1 MQTIKRDIYVTK
13 NVLQA
18 PIEVTEGTNSIAIE
32 FDVRDYDIPASAA
45 AVVYSMCTSTMAEPN
60 KALAEVDGNKITII
74 PSESFFHAGQN
85 VMQIR
90 VIDGDSKLISFN
102 IIAKCIGK
110 MRFGDEEEEKQTTLV
125 EQILA
130 RLGVYEKNGGAVN
143 LIPYPYPFK
152 KRVMNGVTCT
162 VEDDGTVIANGI
174 STSSGTVFTPIHISN
189 SPIFKAGTYT
199 ISGLPEG
206 ASVNTYNMWLGIYNK
221 SGTQKATYQVYANLT
236 FSTDY
241 DFKITLNLLAC
252 AASVK
257 MENVKYKPQLE
268 RGNIAHD
275 YIPYNETHTG
285 IEKLR
290 NVIAVFL
297 GDSTTWGESGD
308 TDGVQVDKP
317 YPTVFGEITGAT
329 VINCAVRGACG
340 SSAKTNNFAEQI
352 TANATS
358 IKSAN
363 KIFINFGINDF
374 SQGINVGNA
383 SMTDSYYYGIYN
395 GIAIIQKSNPKADII
410 IILPTVGKGY
420 LTNSAWRNSNGIS
433 FDDYLNALIDIGTKL
448 HLKIVDFR
456 NIGITKNNAAT
467 YYPTGYNHLTQ
478 DGYTLLGEHLA
489 RCYESNIYYDDVEE
503 KSVAMN
509 VLPHLLFNS
518 PIEAS
523 SLNSFYNGIYWS
535 LSGSDNKGLTSY
547 KQFDIQTGRN
557 YHFEFMAYHRNI
569 ENARKIDY
577 TIIFKNVSTSQTYTF
592 KRSVTG
598 AYNKVAIDFY
608 SNITGGNYTLQLI
621 ASGDSAYVSAF
632 ILSFNGAAP
641 APRKMRIGAIKITST
656 NTLSVLK
663 NKFINGF
670 LIFNVVITANESVVN
685 LARINLNSADDNYHA
700 YLPTGSLYFWGIDW
714 TTKEPALMQLI
725 YDSENAGTYLLKLA
739 TGNAVSG
746 HKYVAKDILYMGRN
760 DAPMEIIAQEW

>member
-60 KALAEVDGNKITII
+60 KALAEVDGNTITII

-102 IIAKCIGK
+102 IIVKCTGK
-110 MRFGDEEEEKQTTLV
+110 MRFGDEEEEKQTTLI
-125 EQILA
+125 EQILVK
-130 RLGVYEKNGGAVN
+130 LGGY
-143 LIPYPYPFK
+143 
-152 KRVMNGVTCT
+152 
-162 VEDDGTVIANGI
+162 
-174 STSSGTVFTPIHISN
+174 
-189 SPIFKAGTYT
+189 
-199 ISGLPEG
+199 
-206 ASVNTYNMWLGIYNK
+206 
-221 SGTQKATYQVYANLT
+221 
-236 FSTDY
+236 
-241 DFKITLNLLAC
+241 
-252 AASVK
+252 
-257 MENVKYKPQLE
+257 
-268 RGNIAHD
+268 
-275 YIPYNETHTG
+275 

-290 NVIAVFL
+290 NVRAVFL
-297 GDSTTWGESGD
+297 GDSTTWGESGN

-352 TANATS
+352 TANAAS

-395 GIAIIQKSNPKADII
+395 GIATIQKSNPKADII

-420 LTNSAWRNSNGIS
+420 LTNVAWRNSNGIS

-509 VLPHLLFNS
+509 VLPHLLFAS

-523 SLNSFYNGIYWS
+523 SLNSFYNGIYWN

-569 ENARKIDY
+569 ANKRKIDY
-577 TIIFKNVSTSQTYTF
+577 TIIFKNESTSKTYTF
-592 KRSVTG
+592 KRAVTG
-598 AYNKVAIDFY
+598 QYNKVAIDFY
-608 SNITGGNYTLQLI
+608 SNLTGGNYTLQLI
-621 ASGDSAYVSAF
+621 ASGDDAYVSAF
-632 ILSFNGAAP
+632 ILSFNGVAP
-641 APRKMRIGAIKITST
+641 APRKMRTGIVEITST
-656 NTLSVLK
+656 NTLSILR

-670 LIFNVVITANESVVN
+670 LILNLVITANESVVN
-685 LARINLNSADDNYHA
+685 LARINLNPANDNYHA
-700 YLPTGSLYFWGIDW
+700 YIPTGSFYFWGIDW

-725 YDSENAGTYLLKLA
+725 NDSEKPGTYLLKLA

-760 DAPMEIIAQEW
+760 DAPMEIITQEW

>member
-60 KALAEVDGNKITII
+60 KALAEVDGNTITII

-102 IIAKCIGK
+102 IIVKCTGK
-110 MRFGDEEEEKQTTLV
+110 MRFGDEEEEKQTTLI
-125 EQILA
+125 EQILVK
-130 RLGVYEKNGGAVN
+130 LGGY
-143 LIPYPYPFK
+143 
-152 KRVMNGVTCT
+152 
-162 VEDDGTVIANGI
+162 
-174 STSSGTVFTPIHISN
+174 
-189 SPIFKAGTYT
+189 
-199 ISGLPEG
+199 
-206 ASVNTYNMWLGIYNK
+206 
-221 SGTQKATYQVYANLT
+221 
-236 FSTDY
+236 
-241 DFKITLNLLAC
+241 
-252 AASVK
+252 
-257 MENVKYKPQLE
+257 
-268 RGNIAHD
+268 
-275 YIPYNETHTG
+275 

-290 NVIAVFL
+290 NVRAVFL
-297 GDSTTWGESGD
+297 GDSTTWGESGN

-352 TANATS
+352 TANAAS

-395 GIAIIQKSNPKADII
+395 GIATIQKSNPKADII

-420 LTNSAWRNSNGIS
+420 LTNDAWRNSNGIS

-509 VLPHLLFNS
+509 VLPHLLFAS

-523 SLNSFYNGIYWS
+523 SLNSFYNGIYWN

-557 YHFEFMAYHRNI
+557 YHFEFMAYHRNVA
-569 ENARKIDY
+569 NARKIDY
-577 TIIFKNVSTSQTYTF
+577 TIIFKNESTSKTYTF

-598 AYNKVAIDFY
+598 TYNKVAIDFY
-608 SNITGGNYTLQLI
+608 SNLTGGNYTLQLI
-621 ASGDSAYVSAF
+621 ASGDDAYVSAF
-632 ILSFNGAAP
+632 ILSFNGVAP
-641 APRKMRIGAIKITST
+641 APRKMRTGIVEITST

-670 LIFNVVITANESVVN
+670 LIFNLVITANESVVN
-685 LARINLNSADDNYHA
+685 LARINLNPADDNYHA
-700 YLPTGSLYFWGIDW
+700 YIPTGSLYFWGIDW
-714 TTKEPALMQLI
+714 TTKKPALMQLI
-725 YDSENAGTYLLKLA
+725 YDSEKPGTYLLNLA

-746 HKYVAKDILYMGRN
+746 HKYVAKDIIYMGRN
-760 DAPMEIIAQEW
+760 DAPMEIITQEW

>member
-18 PIEVTEGTNSIAIE
+18 PIEVTEGTNSIALE
-32 FDVRDYDIPASAA
+32 FDIKDYTIPGTAA

-102 IIAKCIGK
+102 IIVKCTGK
-110 MRFGDEEEEKQTTLV
+110 MRFGDEEEEKQTTLI
-125 EQILA
+125 EQILVK
-130 RLGVYEKNGGAVN
+130 LGGY
-143 LIPYPYPFK
+143 
-152 KRVMNGVTCT
+152 
-162 VEDDGTVIANGI
+162 
-174 STSSGTVFTPIHISN
+174 
-189 SPIFKAGTYT
+189 
-199 ISGLPEG
+199 
-206 ASVNTYNMWLGIYNK
+206 
-221 SGTQKATYQVYANLT
+221 
-236 FSTDY
+236 
-241 DFKITLNLLAC
+241 
-252 AASVK
+252 
-257 MENVKYKPQLE
+257 
-268 RGNIAHD
+268 
-275 YIPYNETHTG
+275 

-290 NVIAVFL
+290 NVRAVFF
-297 GDSTTWGESGD
+297 GDSTTWGESGN

-352 TANATS
+352 TANAAS

-395 GIAIIQKSNPKADII
+395 GIATIQKSNPKADII

-420 LTNSAWRNSNGIS
+420 LTNAAWRNSNGIG
-433 FDDYLNALIDIGTKL
+433 FDDYINALIDIGTKL

-489 RCYESNIYYDDVEE
+489 RCYESNIYYGDVEE

-509 VLPHLLFNS
+509 VLPHLLFTS

-523 SLNSFYNGIYWS
+523 SLNSFYNGIYWK
-535 LSGSDNKGLTSY
+535 LSGTDDKGLTSY
-547 KQFDIQTGRN
+547 KQFDIQTGQN
-557 YHFEFMAYHRNI
+557 YHFEFMAYHRNVA
-569 ENARKIDY
+569 NARKIDY
-577 TIIFKNVSTSQTYTF
+577 TIIFKNTSTSKTYTF

-598 AYNKVAIDFY
+598 SYNKVAIDFY
-608 SNITGGNYTLQLI
+608 SNLTGGNYTLQLI
-621 ASGDSAYVSAF
+621 ASGDDAYVSAF
-632 ILSFNGAAP
+632 ILSFNGVAP
-641 APRKMRIGAIKITST
+641 APRKMRTGIVEITST
-656 NTLSVLK
+656 NTLSILR

-670 LIFNVVITANESVVN
+670 LILNLVITANESVVN
-685 LARINLNSADDNYHA
+685 LARINLNPANDNYHA
-700 YLPTGSLYFWGIDW
+700 YIPTGSLYFWGIDW

-725 YDSENAGTYLLKLA
+725 YDSEKPETYLLKLV

-760 DAPMEIIAQEW
+760 DAPMEIITQEW

>member
-60 KALAEVDGNKITII
+60 KALAEVDGNTITII

-102 IIAKCIGK
+102 IIVKCTGK
-110 MRFGDEEEEKQTTLV
+110 MRFGDEEEEKQTTLI
-125 EQILA
+125 EQILVK
-130 RLGVYEKNGGAVN
+130 LGGY
-143 LIPYPYPFK
+143 
-152 KRVMNGVTCT
+152 
-162 VEDDGTVIANGI
+162 
-174 STSSGTVFTPIHISN
+174 
-189 SPIFKAGTYT
+189 
-199 ISGLPEG
+199 
-206 ASVNTYNMWLGIYNK
+206 
-221 SGTQKATYQVYANLT
+221 
-236 FSTDY
+236 
-241 DFKITLNLLAC
+241 
-252 AASVK
+252 
-257 MENVKYKPQLE
+257 
-268 RGNIAHD
+268 
-275 YIPYNETHTG
+275 

-290 NVIAVFL
+290 NVRAVFL
-297 GDSTTWGESGD
+297 GDSTTWGESGN

-352 TANATS
+352 TANAAS

-395 GIAIIQKSNPKADII
+395 GIATIQKSNPKADII

-420 LTNSAWRNSNGIS
+420 LTNAAWRNSNGIG
-433 FDDYLNALIDIGTKL
+433 FDDYINALIDIGTKL

-489 RCYESNIYYDDVEE
+489 RCYESNIYYGDVAE

-509 VLPHLLFNS
+509 VLPHLLFAS

-523 SLNSFYNGIYWS
+523 SLNSFYNGIYWK
-535 LSGSDNKGLTSY
+535 LSGTDDKGLTSY

-569 ENARKIDY
+569 ANERKIDY
-577 TIIFKNVSTSQTYTF
+577 TIIFKNKSTSKTYTF

-598 AYNKVAIDFY
+598 TYNKVAIDFY
-608 SNITGGNYTLQLI
+608 SNLTGGNYTLQLI
-621 ASGDSAYVSAF
+621 ASGDDAYVSAF
-632 ILSFNGAAP
+632 ILSFNGVAP
-641 APRKMRIGAIKITST
+641 APRKMRTGIVEITST
-656 NTLSVLK
+656 NTLSVLR

-670 LIFNVVITANESVVN
+670 LIFNLVITANESVVN
-685 LARINLNSADDNYHA
+685 LARINLNPADDNYHA
-700 YLPTGSLYFWGIDW
+700 YIPTGSLYFWGIDW
-714 TTKEPALMQLI
+714 TTKEPALMQLV
-725 YDSENAGTYLLKLA
+725 YDSEKPGTYLLKLA

-746 HKYVAKDILYMGRN
+746 HKYVAKDIIYMGRN
-760 DAPMEIIAQEW
+760 DAPMEIITQEW

>member
-60 KALAEVDGNKITII
+60 KALAEVDGNTITII

-102 IIAKCIGK
+102 IIVKCTGK
-110 MRFGDEEEEKQTTLV
+110 MRFGDEEEEKQTTLI
-125 EQILA
+125 EQILVK
-130 RLGVYEKNGGAVN
+130 LGGY
-143 LIPYPYPFK
+143 
-152 KRVMNGVTCT
+152 
-162 VEDDGTVIANGI
+162 
-174 STSSGTVFTPIHISN
+174 
-189 SPIFKAGTYT
+189 
-199 ISGLPEG
+199 
-206 ASVNTYNMWLGIYNK
+206 
-221 SGTQKATYQVYANLT
+221 
-236 FSTDY
+236 
-241 DFKITLNLLAC
+241 
-252 AASVK
+252 
-257 MENVKYKPQLE
+257 
-268 RGNIAHD
+268 
-275 YIPYNETHTG
+275 

-290 NVIAVFL
+290 NVRAVFF
-297 GDSTTWGESGD
+297 GDSTTWGESGE
-308 TDGVQVDKP
+308 TDGVQVSKP

-329 VINCAVRGACG
+329 IVNCAVRGACG

-352 TANATS
+352 AANSAS
-358 IKSAN
+358 IKAAK
-363 KIFINFGINDF
+363 KIFVNFGINDF
-374 SQGINVGNA
+374 SQNINVGNA
-383 SMTDSYYYGIYN
+383 SMTDSFYYGIYN
-395 GIAIIQKSNPKADII
+395 GIATIQKSNPKADII

-420 LTNSAWRNSNGIS
+420 LTNAAWRNSNGIG
-433 FDDYLNALIDIGTKL
+433 FDDYINALIDIGTKL

-489 RCYESNIYYDDVEE
+489 RCYESNIYYGDVEE

-509 VLPHLLFNS
+509 VLPHLLFAS

-523 SLNSFYNGIYWS
+523 SLNSFYNGIYWK
-535 LSGSDNKGLTSY
+535 LSGTDDKGLTSY
-547 KQFDIQTGRN
+547 KQFDIQTGQN
-557 YHFEFMAYHRNI
+557 YHFEFMAYHRNVA
-569 ENARKIDY
+569 NARKIDY
-577 TIIFKNVSTSQTYTF
+577 TIIFKNTSTSKTYTF

-598 AYNKVAIDFY
+598 SYNKVAIDFY
-608 SNITGGNYTLQLI
+608 SNLTGGNYTLQLI
-621 ASGDSAYVSAF
+621 ASGDDAYVSAF
-632 ILSFNGAAP
+632 ILSFNGVAP
-641 APRKMRIGAIKITST
+641 ARKMRTGIVEITST
-656 NTLSVLK
+656 NTLSVLR

-670 LIFNVVITANESVVN
+670 LIFNLVITAKESVVN
-685 LARINLNSADDNYHA
+685 LARINLNPADDNYHA
-700 YLPTGSLYFWGIDW
+700 YIPTGSLYFWGIDW

-725 YDSENAGTYLLKLA
+725 YDSEKPGTYLLKLA

-746 HKYVAKDILYMGRN
+746 HKYVAKDIIYMGRN
-760 DAPMEIIAQEW
+760 DAPMEIITPSPGAVCPAMVI

>member
-60 KALAEVDGNKITII
+60 KALAEVDGNTITII

-102 IIAKCIGK
+102 IIVKCTGK
-110 MRFGDEEEEKQTTLV
+110 MRFGDEEEEKQTTLI
-125 EQILA
+125 EQILVK
-130 RLGVYEKNGGAVN
+130 LGGY
-143 LIPYPYPFK
+143 
-152 KRVMNGVTCT
+152 
-162 VEDDGTVIANGI
+162 
-174 STSSGTVFTPIHISN
+174 
-189 SPIFKAGTYT
+189 
-199 ISGLPEG
+199 
-206 ASVNTYNMWLGIYNK
+206 
-221 SGTQKATYQVYANLT
+221 
-236 FSTDY
+236 
-241 DFKITLNLLAC
+241 
-252 AASVK
+252 
-257 MENVKYKPQLE
+257 
-268 RGNIAHD
+268 
-275 YIPYNETHTG
+275 

-290 NVIAVFL
+290 NVRAVFF
-297 GDSTTWGESGD
+297 GDSTTWGESGN

-352 TANATS
+352 TANAAS

-395 GIAIIQKSNPKADII
+395 GIATIQKSNPKADII

-420 LTNSAWRNSNGIS
+420 LTNAAWRNSNGIG
-433 FDDYLNALIDIGTKL
+433 FDDYINALIDIGTKL

-489 RCYESNIYYDDVEE
+489 RCYESNIYYGDVEE

-509 VLPHLLFNS
+509 VLPHLLFTS

-523 SLNSFYNGIYWS
+523 SLNSFYNGIYWK
-535 LSGSDNKGLTSY
+535 LSGTDDKGLTSY
-547 KQFDIQTGRN
+547 KQFDIQT
-557 YHFEFMAYHRNI
+557 
-569 ENARKIDY
+569 
-577 TIIFKNVSTSQTYTF
+577 
-592 KRSVTG
+592 
-598 AYNKVAIDFY
+598 
-608 SNITGGNYTLQLI
+608 
-621 ASGDSAYVSAF
+621 
-632 ILSFNGAAP
+632 
-641 APRKMRIGAIKITST
+641 
-656 NTLSVLK
+656 
-663 NKFINGF
+663 
-670 LIFNVVITANESVVN
+670 
-685 LARINLNSADDNYHA
+685 
-700 YLPTGSLYFWGIDW
+700 
-714 TTKEPALMQLI
+714 
-725 YDSENAGTYLLKLA
+725 
-739 TGNAVSG
+739 
-746 HKYVAKDILYMGRN
+746 
-760 DAPMEIIAQEW
+760 

>member
-60 KALAEVDGNKITII
+60 KALAEVDGNTITII

-102 IIAKCIGK
+102 IIVKCTGK
-110 MRFGDEEEEKQTTLV
+110 MRFGDEEEEKQTTLI
-125 EQILA
+125 EQILVK
-130 RLGVYEKNGGAVN
+130 LGGY
-143 LIPYPYPFK
+143 
-152 KRVMNGVTCT
+152 
-162 VEDDGTVIANGI
+162 
-174 STSSGTVFTPIHISN
+174 
-189 SPIFKAGTYT
+189 
-199 ISGLPEG
+199 
-206 ASVNTYNMWLGIYNK
+206 
-221 SGTQKATYQVYANLT
+221 
-236 FSTDY
+236 
-241 DFKITLNLLAC
+241 
-252 AASVK
+252 
-257 MENVKYKPQLE
+257 
-268 RGNIAHD
+268 
-275 YIPYNETHTG
+275 

-290 NVIAVFL
+290 NVRAVFF
-297 GDSTTWGESGD
+297 GDSTTWGESGN

-352 TANATS
+352 TANAAS

-395 GIAIIQKSNPKADII
+395 GIATIQKSNPKADII

-420 LTNSAWRNSNGIS
+420 LTNAAWRNSNGIG
-433 FDDYLNALIDIGTKL
+433 FDDYINALIDIGTKL

-489 RCYESNIYYDDVEE
+489 RCYESNIYYGDVEE

-509 VLPHLLFNS
+509 VLPHLLFTS

-523 SLNSFYNGIYWS
+523 SLNSFYNGIYWK
-535 LSGSDNKGLTSY
+535 LSGTDDKGLTSY
-547 KQFDIQTGRN
+547 KQFDIQTGQN
-557 YHFEFMAYHRNI
+557 YHFEFMAYHRNVA
-569 ENARKIDY
+569 NARKIDY
-577 TIIFKNVSTSQTYTF
+577 TIIFKNTSTSKTYTF

-598 AYNKVAIDFY
+598 SYNKVAIDFY
-608 SNITGGNYTLQLI
+608 SNLTGGNYTLQLI
-621 ASGDSAYVSAF
+621 ASGDDAYVSAF
-632 ILSFNGAAP
+632 ILSFNGVAP
-641 APRKMRIGAIKITST
+641 APRKMRTGIVEITST
-656 NTLSVLK
+656 NTLSILR

-670 LIFNVVITANESVVN
+670 LILNLVITANESVVN
-685 LARINLNSADDNYHA
+685 LARINLNPANDNYHA
-700 YLPTGSLYFWGIDW
+700 YIPTGSLYFWGIDW

-725 YDSENAGTYLLKLA
+725 NDSEKPGTYLLKLA

-760 DAPMEIIAQEW
+760 DAPMEIITQEW

>member
-18 PIEVTEGTNSIAIE
+18 PIEVTEGTNSIALE
-32 FDVRDYDIPASAA
+32 FDIKDYTIPGTAA

-60 KALAEVDGNKITII
+60 KALAEVDGNTITII
-74 PSESFFHAGQN
+74 PSETFFHAGQN

-90 VIDGDSKLISFN
+90 VIDGDSKLISFS
-102 IIAKCIGK
+102 IIVKCTGK

-125 EQILA
+125 EQILNQ
-130 RLGVYEKNGGAVN
+130 LQSVHCSVKVQ
-143 LIPYPYPFK
+143 K
-152 KRVMNGVTCT
+152 KLSTI
-162 VEDDGTVIANGI
+162 DDYTTPGI
-174 STSSGTVFTPIHISN
+174 YYFSSGTYAPSDIPVGVNGWLIVLDDGIKGAAALKQIWMRVGTPNTNDHMTYVRTWMNSKSWSEWKRIAFTNDIENSKPLHGKTVVF
-189 SPIFKAGTYT
+189 F
-199 ISGLPEG
+199 
-206 ASVNTYNMWLGIYNK
+206 
-221 SGTQKATYQVYANLT
+221 
-236 FSTDY
+236 
-241 DFKITLNLLAC
+241 
-252 AASVK
+252 
-257 MENVKYKPQLE
+257 
-268 RGNIAHD
+268 
-275 YIPYNETHTG
+275 
-285 IEKLR
+285 
-290 NVIAVFL
+290 
-297 GDSTTWGESGD
+297 GDSVTWGESGE
-308 TDGVQVDKP
+308 TDGVQVASP
-317 YPTVFGEITGAT
+317 YPIVFGDITGAT

-352 TANATS
+352 KANATS

-395 GIAIIQKSNPKADII
+395 GIATIQKSNPKADII

-569 ENARKIDY
+569 ANARKIDY

-598 AYNKVAIDFY
+598 SYNKVAIDFY

-621 ASGDSAYVSAF
+621 ASGDSAYVSVF
-632 ILSFNGAAP
+632 TLSFNGAAP

-656 NTLSVLK
+656 NTLSVLR

>member
-60 KALAEVDGNKITII
+60 KALAEVDGNTITII

-102 IIAKCIGK
+102 IIVKCTGK
-110 MRFGDEEEEKQTTLV
+110 MRFGDEEEEKQTTLI
-125 EQILA
+125 EQILVK
-130 RLGVYEKNGGAVN
+130 LGGY
-143 LIPYPYPFK
+143 
-152 KRVMNGVTCT
+152 
-162 VEDDGTVIANGI
+162 
-174 STSSGTVFTPIHISN
+174 
-189 SPIFKAGTYT
+189 
-199 ISGLPEG
+199 
-206 ASVNTYNMWLGIYNK
+206 
-221 SGTQKATYQVYANLT
+221 
-236 FSTDY
+236 
-241 DFKITLNLLAC
+241 
-252 AASVK
+252 
-257 MENVKYKPQLE
+257 
-268 RGNIAHD
+268 
-275 YIPYNETHTG
+275 

-290 NVIAVFL
+290 NVRAVFL
-297 GDSTTWGESGD
+297 GDSTTWGESGN

-352 TANATS
+352 TANAAS

-395 GIAIIQKSNPKADII
+395 GIATIQKSNPKADII

-420 LTNSAWRNSNGIS
+420 LTNAAWRNSNGIS

-509 VLPHLLFNS
+509 VLPHLLFAS

-523 SLNSFYNGIYWS
+523 SLNSFYNGIYWN

-557 YHFEFMAYHRNI
+557 YHFEFMAYHRNVA
-569 ENARKIDY
+569 NARKIDY
-577 TIIFKNVSTSQTYTF
+577 TIIFKNESTSKTYTF

-598 AYNKVAIDFY
+598 TYNKVAIDFY
-608 SNITGGNYTLQLI
+608 SNLTEGNYTLQLI
-621 ASGDSAYVSAF
+621 ASGDDAYVSAF
-632 ILSFNGAAP
+632 ILSFNGVAP
-641 APRKMRIGAIKITST
+641 APRKMRTGIVEITST
-656 NTLSVLK
+656 NTLSVLR

-685 LARINLNSADDNYHA
+685 LARINLNPADDNYHA

-725 YDSENAGTYLLKLA
+725 YDSEKAGTYLLKLA

>member
-60 KALAEVDGNKITII
+60 KALAEVDGNTITII

-102 IIAKCIGK
+102 IIVKCTGK
-110 MRFGDEEEEKQTTLV
+110 MRFGDEEEEKQTTLI
-125 EQILA
+125 EQILVK
-130 RLGVYEKNGGAVN
+130 LGGY
-143 LIPYPYPFK
+143 
-152 KRVMNGVTCT
+152 
-162 VEDDGTVIANGI
+162 
-174 STSSGTVFTPIHISN
+174 
-189 SPIFKAGTYT
+189 
-199 ISGLPEG
+199 
-206 ASVNTYNMWLGIYNK
+206 
-221 SGTQKATYQVYANLT
+221 
-236 FSTDY
+236 
-241 DFKITLNLLAC
+241 
-252 AASVK
+252 
-257 MENVKYKPQLE
+257 
-268 RGNIAHD
+268 
-275 YIPYNETHTG
+275 

-290 NVIAVFL
+290 NVRAVFL
-297 GDSTTWGESGD
+297 GDSTTWGESGN

-352 TANATS
+352 TANAAS

-374 SQGINVGNA
+374 SHGINVGNA

-395 GIAIIQKSNPKADII
+395 GIATIQKSNPKADII

-420 LTNSAWRNSNGIS
+420 LTNVAWRNSNGIS

-509 VLPHLLFNS
+509 VLPHLLFAS

-523 SLNSFYNGIYWS
+523 SLNSFYNGIYWN

-569 ENARKIDY
+569 ANKRKIDY
-577 TIIFKNVSTSQTYTF
+577 TIIFKNESTSKTYTF
-592 KRSVTG
+592 KRAVTG
-598 AYNKVAIDFY
+598 PYNKVAIDFY
-608 SNITGGNYTLQLI
+608 SNLTGGNYTLQLI
-621 ASGDSAYVSAF
+621 ARGDDAYVSAF
-632 ILSFNGAAP
+632 ILSFNGVAP
-641 APRKMRIGAIKITST
+641 APRKMRTGIVEITST
-656 NTLSVLK
+656 NTLSILR

-670 LIFNVVITANESVVN
+670 LILNLVITANESVVN
-685 LARINLNSADDNYHA
+685 LARINLNPANDNYHA
-700 YLPTGSLYFWGIDW
+700 YIPTGSLYFWGIDW

-725 YDSENAGTYLLKLA
+725 NDSEKPGTYLLKLA

-760 DAPMEIIAQEW
+760 DAPMEIITQEW

>member
-60 KALAEVDGNKITII
+60 KALAEVDGNTITII

-102 IIAKCIGK
+102 IIVKCTGK
-110 MRFGDEEEEKQTTLV
+110 MRFGDEEEEKQTTLI
-125 EQILA
+125 EQILVK
-130 RLGVYEKNGGAVN
+130 LGGY
-143 LIPYPYPFK
+143 
-152 KRVMNGVTCT
+152 
-162 VEDDGTVIANGI
+162 
-174 STSSGTVFTPIHISN
+174 
-189 SPIFKAGTYT
+189 
-199 ISGLPEG
+199 
-206 ASVNTYNMWLGIYNK
+206 
-221 SGTQKATYQVYANLT
+221 
-236 FSTDY
+236 
-241 DFKITLNLLAC
+241 
-252 AASVK
+252 
-257 MENVKYKPQLE
+257 
-268 RGNIAHD
+268 
-275 YIPYNETHTG
+275 

-290 NVIAVFL
+290 NVRAVFF
-297 GDSTTWGESGD
+297 GDSTTWGESGE
-308 TDGVQVDKP
+308 TDGVQVSKP

-329 VINCAVRGACG
+329 IVNCAVRGACG

-352 TANATS
+352 AANSAS
-358 IKSAN
+358 IKAAK
-363 KIFINFGINDF
+363 KIFVNFGINDF
-374 SQGINVGNA
+374 SQNINVGNA
-383 SMTDSYYYGIYN
+383 SMTDSFYYGIYN
-395 GIAIIQKSNPKADII
+395 GIATIQKSNPKADII

-420 LTNSAWRNSNGIS
+420 LTNAAWRNSNGIG
-433 FDDYLNALIDIGTKL
+433 FDDYINALIDIGTKL

-489 RCYESNIYYDDVEE
+489 RCYESNIYYGDVEE

-509 VLPHLLFNS
+509 VLPHLLFAS

-523 SLNSFYNGIYWS
+523 SLNSFYNGIYWK
-535 LSGSDNKGLTSY
+535 LSGTDDKGLTSY
-547 KQFDIQTGRN
+547 KQFDIQTGQN
-557 YHFEFMAYHRNI
+557 YHFEFMAYHRNVA
-569 ENARKIDY
+569 NARKIDY
-577 TIIFKNVSTSQTYTF
+577 TIIFKNTSTSKTYTF

-598 AYNKVAIDFY
+598 SYNKVAIDFY
-608 SNITGGNYTLQLI
+608 SNLTGGNYTLQLI
-621 ASGDSAYVSAF
+621 ASGDDAYVSAF
-632 ILSFNGAAP
+632 ILSFNGVAP
-641 APRKMRIGAIKITST
+641 ARKMRTGIVEITST
-656 NTLSVLK
+656 NTLSVLR

-670 LIFNVVITANESVVN
+670 LIFNLVITAKESVVN
-685 LARINLNSADDNYHA
+685 LARINLNPADDNYHA
-700 YLPTGSLYFWGIDW
+700 YIPTGSLYFWGIDW

-725 YDSENAGTYLLKLA
+725 YDSEKPGTYLLKLA

-746 HKYVAKDILYMGRN
+746 HKYVAKDIIYMGRN
-760 DAPMEIIAQEW
+760 DAPMEIITQEW

>member
-18 PIEVTEGTNSIAIE
+18 PIEVTEGTNSIVLE
-32 FDVRDYDIPASAA
+32 FDIKDYTIPGTAA

-60 KALAEVDGNKITII
+60 KALAEVDGNTITII

-102 IIAKCIGK
+102 IIVKCTGK
-110 MRFGDEEEEKQTTLV
+110 MRFGDEEEEKQTTLI
-125 EQILA
+125 EQILVK
-130 RLGVYEKNGGAVN
+130 LGGY
-143 LIPYPYPFK
+143 
-152 KRVMNGVTCT
+152 
-162 VEDDGTVIANGI
+162 
-174 STSSGTVFTPIHISN
+174 
-189 SPIFKAGTYT
+189 
-199 ISGLPEG
+199 
-206 ASVNTYNMWLGIYNK
+206 
-221 SGTQKATYQVYANLT
+221 
-236 FSTDY
+236 
-241 DFKITLNLLAC
+241 
-252 AASVK
+252 
-257 MENVKYKPQLE
+257 
-268 RGNIAHD
+268 
-275 YIPYNETHTG
+275 

-290 NVIAVFL
+290 NVRAVFL
-297 GDSTTWGESGD
+297 GDSTTWGESGN

-352 TANATS
+352 TANAAS

-395 GIAIIQKSNPKADII
+395 GIATIQKSNPKVDII

-420 LTNSAWRNSNGIS
+420 LTNAAWRNSNGIS

-509 VLPHLLFNS
+509 VLPHLLFAS

-523 SLNSFYNGIYWS
+523 SLNSFYNGIYWN
-535 LSGSDNKGLTSY
+535 LRGSDNKGLTSY

-557 YHFEFMAYHRNI
+557 YHFEFMAYHRNVA
-569 ENARKIDY
+569 NARKIDY
-577 TIIFKNVSTSQTYTF
+577 TIIFKNTSTSKTYTF

-598 AYNKVAIDFY
+598 SYNKVAIDFY
-608 SNITGGNYTLQLI
+608 SNLTGGNYTLQLI
-621 ASGDSAYVSAF
+621 ASGDDAYVSAF
-632 ILSFNGAAP
+632 ILSFNGVAP
-641 APRKMRIGAIKITST
+641 APRKMRTGIVEITST
-656 NTLSVLK
+656 NTFSILR

-700 YLPTGSLYFWGIDW
+700 YLPTESLYFWGIDW

-725 YDSENAGTYLLKLA
+725 YDSKNAGTYLLKLA

-760 DAPMEIIAQEW
+760 DAPMEIITQEW

>member
-60 KALAEVDGNKITII
+60 KALAEVDGNTITII

-102 IIAKCIGK
+102 IIVKCTGK
-110 MRFGDEEEEKQTTLV
+110 MRFGDEEEEKQTTLI
-125 EQILA
+125 EQILVK
-130 RLGVYEKNGGAVN
+130 LGGY
-143 LIPYPYPFK
+143 
-152 KRVMNGVTCT
+152 
-162 VEDDGTVIANGI
+162 
-174 STSSGTVFTPIHISN
+174 
-189 SPIFKAGTYT
+189 
-199 ISGLPEG
+199 
-206 ASVNTYNMWLGIYNK
+206 
-221 SGTQKATYQVYANLT
+221 
-236 FSTDY
+236 
-241 DFKITLNLLAC
+241 
-252 AASVK
+252 
-257 MENVKYKPQLE
+257 
-268 RGNIAHD
+268 
-275 YIPYNETHTG
+275 

-290 NVIAVFL
+290 NVRAVFL
-297 GDSTTWGESGD
+297 GDSTTWGESGN

-352 TANATS
+352 TANAAS

-395 GIAIIQKSNPKADII
+395 GIATIQKSNPKADII

-420 LTNSAWRNSNGIS
+420 LTNAAWRNSNGIG
-433 FDDYLNALIDIGTKL
+433 FDDYINALIDIGTKL

-489 RCYESNIYYDDVEE
+489 RCYESNIYYGDVEE

-509 VLPHLLFNS
+509 VLPHLLFTS

-523 SLNSFYNGIYWS
+523 SLNSFYNGIYWK
-535 LSGSDNKGLTSY
+535 LSGTDDKGLTSY
-547 KQFDIQTGRN
+547 KQFDIQTGQN
-557 YHFEFMAYHRNI
+557 YHFEFMAYHRNVA
-569 ENARKIDY
+569 NARKIDY
-577 TIIFKNVSTSQTYTF
+577 TIIFKNTSTSKTYTF

-598 AYNKVAIDFY
+598 SYNKVAIDFY
-608 SNITGGNYTLQLI
+608 SNLTGGNYTLQLI
-621 ASGDSAYVSAF
+621 ASGDDAYVSAF
-632 ILSFNGAAP
+632 ILSFNGVAP
-641 APRKMRIGAIKITST
+641 APRKMRTGIVEITST
-656 NTLSVLK
+656 NTLSILR

-670 LIFNVVITANESVVN
+670 LILNLVITANESVVN
-685 LARINLNSADDNYHA
+685 LARINLNPANDNYHA
-700 YLPTGSLYFWGIDW
+700 YIPTGSLYFWGIDW

-725 YDSENAGTYLLKLA
+725 YDSEKPETYLLKLV

-746 HKYVAKDILYMGRN
+746 HKSVRDG
-760 DAPMEIIAQEW
+760 

>member
-60 KALAEVDGNKITII
+60 KALAEVDGNTITII

-102 IIAKCIGK
+102 IIVKCTGK
-110 MRFGDEEEEKQTTLV
+110 MRFGDEEEEKQTTLI
-125 EQILA
+125 EQILVK
-130 RLGVYEKNGGAVN
+130 LGGY
-143 LIPYPYPFK
+143 
-152 KRVMNGVTCT
+152 
-162 VEDDGTVIANGI
+162 
-174 STSSGTVFTPIHISN
+174 
-189 SPIFKAGTYT
+189 
-199 ISGLPEG
+199 
-206 ASVNTYNMWLGIYNK
+206 
-221 SGTQKATYQVYANLT
+221 
-236 FSTDY
+236 
-241 DFKITLNLLAC
+241 
-252 AASVK
+252 
-257 MENVKYKPQLE
+257 
-268 RGNIAHD
+268 
-275 YIPYNETHTG
+275 

-290 NVIAVFL
+290 NVRAVFL
-297 GDSTTWGESGD
+297 GDSTTWGESGN

-352 TANATS
+352 TANAAS

-395 GIAIIQKSNPKADII
+395 GIATIQKSNPKADII

-420 LTNSAWRNSNGIS
+420 LTNAAWRNSNGIG
-433 FDDYLNALIDIGTKL
+433 FDDYINALIDIGTKL

-489 RCYESNIYYDDVEE
+489 RCYESNIYYGDVEE

-509 VLPHLLFNS
+509 VLPHLLFTS

-523 SLNSFYNGIYWS
+523 SLNSFYNGIYWK
-535 LSGSDNKGLTSY
+535 LSGTDDKGLTSY
-547 KQFDIQTGRN
+547 KQFDIQTGQN
-557 YHFEFMAYHRNI
+557 YHFEFMAYHRNVA
-569 ENARKIDY
+569 NARKIDY
-577 TIIFKNVSTSQTYTF
+577 TIIFKNTSTSKTYTF

-598 AYNKVAIDFY
+598 SYNKVAIDFY
-608 SNITGGNYTLQLI
+608 SNLTGGNYTLQLI
-621 ASGDSAYVSAF
+621 ASGDDAYVSAF
-632 ILSFNGAAP
+632 ILSFNGVAP
-641 APRKMRIGAIKITST
+641 APRKMRTGIVEITST
-656 NTLSVLK
+656 NTLSILG

-670 LIFNVVITANESVVN
+670 LILNLVITANESVVN
-685 LARINLNSADDNYHA
+685 LARINLNPANDNYHA
-700 YLPTGSLYFWGIDW
+700 YIPTGSLYFWGIDW

-725 YDSENAGTYLLKLA
+725 YDSEKPETYLLKLV

-760 DAPMEIIAQEW
+760 DAPMEIITQEW

>member
-60 KALAEVDGNKITII
+60 KALAEVDGNTITII

-102 IIAKCIGK
+102 IIVKCTGK
-110 MRFGDEEEEKQTTLV
+110 MRFGDEEEEKQTTLI
-125 EQILA
+125 EQILVK
-130 RLGVYEKNGGAVN
+130 LGGY
-143 LIPYPYPFK
+143 
-152 KRVMNGVTCT
+152 
-162 VEDDGTVIANGI
+162 
-174 STSSGTVFTPIHISN
+174 
-189 SPIFKAGTYT
+189 
-199 ISGLPEG
+199 
-206 ASVNTYNMWLGIYNK
+206 
-221 SGTQKATYQVYANLT
+221 
-236 FSTDY
+236 
-241 DFKITLNLLAC
+241 
-252 AASVK
+252 
-257 MENVKYKPQLE
+257 
-268 RGNIAHD
+268 
-275 YIPYNETHTG
+275 

-290 NVIAVFL
+290 NVRAVFL
-297 GDSTTWGESGD
+297 GDSTTWGESGN

-352 TANATS
+352 TANAAS

-395 GIAIIQKSNPKADII
+395 GIATIQKSNPKADII

-420 LTNSAWRNSNGIS
+420 LTNAAWRNSNGIS

-509 VLPHLLFNS
+509 VLPHLLFAS

-523 SLNSFYNGIYWS
+523 SLNSFYNGIYWN

-557 YHFEFMAYHRNI
+557 YHFEFMAYHRNVA
-569 ENARKIDY
+569 NARKIDY
-577 TIIFKNVSTSQTYTF
+577 TIIFKNESTSKTYTF

-598 AYNKVAIDFY
+598 TYNKVAIDFY
-608 SNITGGNYTLQLI
+608 SNLTGGNYTLQLI
-621 ASGDSAYVSAF
+621 ASGDDAYVSAF
-632 ILSFNGAAP
+632 ILSFNGVAP
-641 APRKMRIGAIKITST
+641 APRKMRTGIVEITST

-670 LIFNVVITANESVVN
+670 LIFNLVITANESVVN
-685 LARINLNSADDNYHA
+685 LARINLNPADDNYHA
-700 YLPTGSLYFWGIDW
+700 YIPTGSLYFWGIDW
-714 TTKEPALMQLI
+714 TTKKPALMQLI
-725 YDSENAGTYLLKLA
+725 YDSEKPGTYLLNLA

-746 HKYVAKDILYMGRN
+746 HKYVAKDIIYMGRN
-760 DAPMEIIAQEW
+760 DAPMEIITQEW

>member
-60 KALAEVDGNKITII
+60 KALAEVDGNTITII

-102 IIAKCIGK
+102 IIVKCTGK
-110 MRFGDEEEEKQTTLV
+110 MRFGDEEEEKQTTLI
-125 EQILA
+125 EQILVK
-130 RLGVYEKNGGAVN
+130 LGGY
-143 LIPYPYPFK
+143 
-152 KRVMNGVTCT
+152 
-162 VEDDGTVIANGI
+162 
-174 STSSGTVFTPIHISN
+174 
-189 SPIFKAGTYT
+189 
-199 ISGLPEG
+199 
-206 ASVNTYNMWLGIYNK
+206 
-221 SGTQKATYQVYANLT
+221 
-236 FSTDY
+236 
-241 DFKITLNLLAC
+241 
-252 AASVK
+252 
-257 MENVKYKPQLE
+257 
-268 RGNIAHD
+268 
-275 YIPYNETHTG
+275 

-290 NVIAVFL
+290 NVRAVFL
-297 GDSTTWGESGD
+297 GDSTTWGESGN

-352 TANATS
+352 TANAAS

-395 GIAIIQKSNPKADII
+395 GIATIQKSNPKADII

-420 LTNSAWRNSNGIS
+420 LTNAAWRNSNGIG
-433 FDDYLNALIDIGTKL
+433 FDDYINALIDIGTKL

-489 RCYESNIYYDDVEE
+489 RCYESNIYYGDVEE

-509 VLPHLLFNS
+509 VLPHLLFTS

-523 SLNSFYNGIYWS
+523 SLNSFYNGIYWK
-535 LSGSDNKGLTSY
+535 LSGTDDKGLTSY
-547 KQFDIQTGRN
+547 KQFDIQTGQN
-557 YHFEFMAYHRNI
+557 YHFEFMAYHRNVA
-569 ENARKIDY
+569 NARKIDY
-577 TIIFKNVSTSQTYTF
+577 TIIFKNTSTSKTYTF

-598 AYNKVAIDFY
+598 SYNKVAIDFY
-608 SNITGGNYTLQLI
+608 SNLTGGNYTLQLI
-621 ASGDSAYVSAF
+621 ASGDDAYVSAF
-632 ILSFNGAAP
+632 ILSFNGVAP
-641 APRKMRIGAIKITST
+641 APRKMRTGIVEITST
-656 NTLSVLK
+656 NTLSVLR

-670 LIFNVVITANESVVN
+670 LILNLVITANESVVN
-685 LARINLNSADDNYHA
+685 LARINLNPANDNYHA
-700 YLPTGSLYFWGIDW
+700 YIPTGSLYFWGIDW

-725 YDSENAGTYLLKLA
+725 NDSEKPGTYLLKLA

-760 DAPMEIIAQEW
+760 DAPMEIITQEW

>member
-60 KALAEVDGNKITII
+60 KALAEVDGNTITII

-102 IIAKCIGK
+102 IIVKCTGK
-110 MRFGDEEEEKQTTLV
+110 MRFGDEEEEKQTTLI
-125 EQILA
+125 EQILVK
-130 RLGVYEKNGGAVN
+130 LGGY
-143 LIPYPYPFK
+143 
-152 KRVMNGVTCT
+152 
-162 VEDDGTVIANGI
+162 
-174 STSSGTVFTPIHISN
+174 
-189 SPIFKAGTYT
+189 
-199 ISGLPEG
+199 
-206 ASVNTYNMWLGIYNK
+206 
-221 SGTQKATYQVYANLT
+221 
-236 FSTDY
+236 
-241 DFKITLNLLAC
+241 
-252 AASVK
+252 
-257 MENVKYKPQLE
+257 
-268 RGNIAHD
+268 
-275 YIPYNETHTG
+275 

-290 NVIAVFL
+290 NVRAVFL
-297 GDSTTWGESGD
+297 GDSTTWGESGN

-352 TANATS
+352 TANAAS

-395 GIAIIQKSNPKADII
+395 GIATIQKSNPKADII

-420 LTNSAWRNSNGIS
+420 LTNAAWRNSNGIS

-489 RCYESNIYYDDVEE
+489 RCYESNIYYDDVEK

-509 VLPHLLFNS
+509 VLPHLLFAS

-523 SLNSFYNGIYWS
+523 SLNSFYNGIYWN
-535 LSGSDNKGLTSY
+535 LSGSDDKGLTSY

-569 ENARKIDY
+569 ANARKIDY

-598 AYNKVAIDFY
+598 SYNKVAIDFY
-608 SNITGGNYTLQLI
+608 SNIAGGNYTLQLI
-621 ASGDSAYVSAF
+621 ASGDSAYVSVF
-632 ILSFNGAAP
+632 TLSFNGAAP

-656 NTLSVLK
+656 NKLSVLS

-714 TTKEPALMQLI
+714 TTKEPALMRLI
-725 YDSENAGTYLLKLA
+725 YDSEKPGTYLLNLA

-746 HKYVAKDILYMGRN
+746 HKYMAKDIIYMGRN
-760 DAPMEIIAQEW
+760 DAPMEIITQEW

>member
-18 PIEVTEGTNSIAIE
+18 PIEVTEGTNSIVLE
-32 FDVRDYDIPASAA
+32 FDIKDYTIPGTAA

-60 KALAEVDGNKITII
+60 KALAEVDGNTITII

-102 IIAKCIGK
+102 IIVKCTGK
-110 MRFGDEEEEKQTTLV
+110 MRFGDEEEEKQTTLI
-125 EQILA
+125 EQILVK
-130 RLGVYEKNGGAVN
+130 LGGY
-143 LIPYPYPFK
+143 
-152 KRVMNGVTCT
+152 
-162 VEDDGTVIANGI
+162 
-174 STSSGTVFTPIHISN
+174 
-189 SPIFKAGTYT
+189 
-199 ISGLPEG
+199 
-206 ASVNTYNMWLGIYNK
+206 
-221 SGTQKATYQVYANLT
+221 
-236 FSTDY
+236 
-241 DFKITLNLLAC
+241 
-252 AASVK
+252 
-257 MENVKYKPQLE
+257 
-268 RGNIAHD
+268 
-275 YIPYNETHTG
+275 

-290 NVIAVFL
+290 NVRAVFL
-297 GDSTTWGESGD
+297 GDSTTWGESGN

-352 TANATS
+352 TANAAS

-395 GIAIIQKSNPKADII
+395 GIATIQKSNPKADII

-420 LTNSAWRNSNGIS
+420 LTNAAWRNSNGIG
-433 FDDYLNALIDIGTKL
+433 FDDYINALIDIGTKL

-509 VLPHLLFNS
+509 VLPHLLFDS

-535 LSGSDNKGLTSY
+535 LSGTDDKGLTSY

-569 ENARKIDY
+569 ANARKIDY

-598 AYNKVAIDFY
+598 SYNKVAIDFY
-608 SNITGGNYTLQLI
+608 SNIAGGNYTLQLI
-621 ASGDSAYVSAF
+621 ASGDSAYVSVF
-632 ILSFNGAAP
+632 TLSFNGAAP

-656 NTLSVLK
+656 NKLSVLS

-725 YDSENAGTYLLKLA
+725 YDSKNAGTYLLKLA

-746 HKYVAKDILYMGRN
+746 HKYVAKDIIYMGRN
-760 DAPMEIIAQEW
+760 DAPMEIITQEW

>member
-60 KALAEVDGNKITII
+60 KALAEVDGNTITII

-85 VMQIR
+85 VMQVR

-102 IIAKCIGK
+102 IIVKCTGK
-110 MRFGDEEEEKQTTLV
+110 MRFGDEEEEKQTTLI
-125 EQILA
+125 EQILVK
-130 RLGVYEKNGGAVN
+130 LGGY
-143 LIPYPYPFK
+143 
-152 KRVMNGVTCT
+152 
-162 VEDDGTVIANGI
+162 
-174 STSSGTVFTPIHISN
+174 
-189 SPIFKAGTYT
+189 
-199 ISGLPEG
+199 
-206 ASVNTYNMWLGIYNK
+206 
-221 SGTQKATYQVYANLT
+221 
-236 FSTDY
+236 
-241 DFKITLNLLAC
+241 
-252 AASVK
+252 
-257 MENVKYKPQLE
+257 
-268 RGNIAHD
+268 
-275 YIPYNETHTG
+275 

-290 NVIAVFL
+290 NVRAVFL
-297 GDSTTWGESGD
+297 GDSTTWGESGN

-352 TANATS
+352 TANAAS

-395 GIAIIQKSNPKADII
+395 GIATIQKSNPKADII

-420 LTNSAWRNSNGIS
+420 LTNAAWRNSNGIS

-509 VLPHLLFNS
+509 VLPHLLFAS
-518 PIEAS
+518 PIEAA
-523 SLNSFYNGIYWS
+523 SLNSFYNGIYWN

-557 YHFEFMAYHRNI
+557 YHFEFMAYHRNVA
-569 ENARKIDY
+569 NARKIDY
-577 TIIFKNVSTSQTYTF
+577 TIIFKNESTSKTYTF

-598 AYNKVAIDFY
+598 TYNKVAIDFY
-608 SNITGGNYTLQLI
+608 SNLTEGNYTLQLI
-621 ASGDSAYVSAF
+621 ASGDDAYVSAF
-632 ILSFNGAAP
+632 ILSFNGVAP
-641 APRKMRIGAIKITST
+641 APRKMRTGIVEITST

-670 LIFNVVITANESVVN
+670 LIFNLVITANESVVN
-685 LARINLNSADDNYHA
+685 LARINLNPADDNYHA
-700 YLPTGSLYFWGIDW
+700 YIPTGSLYFWGIDW

-725 YDSENAGTYLLKLA
+725 YDSEKPGTYLLKLA

-746 HKYVAKDILYMGRN
+746 HKYVAKDIIYMGRN
-760 DAPMEIIAQEW
+760 DAPMEIITQEW

>member
-60 KALAEVDGNKITII
+60 KALAEVDGNTITII

-102 IIAKCIGK
+102 IIVKCTGK
-110 MRFGDEEEEKQTTLV
+110 MRFGDEEEEKQTTLI
-125 EQILA
+125 EQILVK
-130 RLGVYEKNGGAVN
+130 LGGY
-143 LIPYPYPFK
+143 
-152 KRVMNGVTCT
+152 
-162 VEDDGTVIANGI
+162 
-174 STSSGTVFTPIHISN
+174 
-189 SPIFKAGTYT
+189 
-199 ISGLPEG
+199 
-206 ASVNTYNMWLGIYNK
+206 
-221 SGTQKATYQVYANLT
+221 
-236 FSTDY
+236 
-241 DFKITLNLLAC
+241 
-252 AASVK
+252 
-257 MENVKYKPQLE
+257 
-268 RGNIAHD
+268 
-275 YIPYNETHTG
+275 

-290 NVIAVFL
+290 NVRAVFF
-297 GDSTTWGESGD
+297 GDSTTWGESGN

-352 TANATS
+352 TANAAS

-395 GIAIIQKSNPKADII
+395 GIATIQKSNPKADII

-420 LTNSAWRNSNGIS
+420 LTNAAWRNSNGIG
-433 FDDYLNALIDIGTKL
+433 FDDYINALIDIGTKL

-489 RCYESNIYYDDVEE
+489 RCYESNIYYGDVEE
-503 KSVAMN
+503 KFVAMN
-509 VLPHLLFNS
+509 VLPHLLFTS

-523 SLNSFYNGIYWS
+523 SLNSFYNGIYWK
-535 LSGSDNKGLTSY
+535 LSGTDDKGLTSY
-547 KQFDIQTGRN
+547 KQFDIQTGQN
-557 YHFEFMAYHRNI
+557 YHFEFMAYHRNVA
-569 ENARKIDY
+569 NARKIDY
-577 TIIFKNVSTSQTYTF
+577 TIIFKNTSTSKTYTF

-598 AYNKVAIDFY
+598 SYNKVAIDFY
-608 SNITGGNYTLQLI
+608 SNLTGGNYTLQLI
-621 ASGDSAYVSAF
+621 ASGDDAYVSAF
-632 ILSFNGAAP
+632 ILSFNGVAP
-641 APRKMRIGAIKITST
+641 APRKMRTGIVEITST
-656 NTLSVLK
+656 NTLSILR

-670 LIFNVVITANESVVN
+670 LILNLVITANESVVN
-685 LARINLNSADDNYHA
+685 LARINLNPANDNYHA
-700 YLPTGSLYFWGIDW
+700 YIPTGSLYFWGIDW

-725 YDSENAGTYLLKLA
+725 NDSEKPGTYLLKLA

-760 DAPMEIIAQEW
+760 DAPMEIITQEW

>member
-60 KALAEVDGNKITII
+60 KALAEVDGNTITII

-102 IIAKCIGK
+102 IIVKCTGK
-110 MRFGDEEEEKQTTLV
+110 MRFGDEEEEKQTTLI
-125 EQILA
+125 EQILVK
-130 RLGVYEKNGGAVN
+130 LGGY
-143 LIPYPYPFK
+143 
-152 KRVMNGVTCT
+152 
-162 VEDDGTVIANGI
+162 
-174 STSSGTVFTPIHISN
+174 
-189 SPIFKAGTYT
+189 
-199 ISGLPEG
+199 
-206 ASVNTYNMWLGIYNK
+206 
-221 SGTQKATYQVYANLT
+221 
-236 FSTDY
+236 
-241 DFKITLNLLAC
+241 
-252 AASVK
+252 
-257 MENVKYKPQLE
+257 
-268 RGNIAHD
+268 
-275 YIPYNETHTG
+275 

-290 NVIAVFL
+290 NVRAVFL
-297 GDSTTWGESGD
+297 GDSTTWGESGN

-352 TANATS
+352 TANAAS

-395 GIAIIQKSNPKADII
+395 GIATIQKSNPKADII

-420 LTNSAWRNSNGIS
+420 LTNAAWRNSNGIG
-433 FDDYLNALIDIGTKL
+433 FDDYINALIDIGTKL

-489 RCYESNIYYDDVEE
+489 RCYESNIYYGDVEE

-509 VLPHLLFNS
+509 VLPHLLFAS

-523 SLNSFYNGIYWS
+523 SLNSFYNGIYWK
-535 LSGSDNKGLTSY
+535 LSGTDDKGLTSY

-569 ENARKIDY
+569 ANARKIDY

-598 AYNKVAIDFY
+598 SYNKVAIDFY

-632 ILSFNGAAP
+632 TLSFNGAAP
-641 APRKMRIGAIKITST
+641 APRKMRIGAVDIAST
-656 NTLSVLK
+656 NTLSVLR

-685 LARINLNSADDNYHA
+685 LARINLNPADDNYHA
-700 YLPTGSLYFWGIDW
+700 YIPTGSLYFWGIDW
-714 TTKEPALMQLI
+714 TTKEPALMQLV
-725 YDSENAGTYLLKLA
+725 YDSEKPGTYLLKLA

-746 HKYVAKDILYMGRN
+746 HKYVAKDIIYMGRN
-760 DAPMEIIAQEW
+760 DAPMEIITQEW

>member
-60 KALAEVDGNKITII
+60 KALAEVDGNTITII

-102 IIAKCIGK
+102 IIVKCTGK
-110 MRFGDEEEEKQTTLV
+110 MRFGDEEEEKQTTLI
-125 EQILA
+125 EQILVK
-130 RLGVYEKNGGAVN
+130 LGGY
-143 LIPYPYPFK
+143 
-152 KRVMNGVTCT
+152 
-162 VEDDGTVIANGI
+162 
-174 STSSGTVFTPIHISN
+174 
-189 SPIFKAGTYT
+189 
-199 ISGLPEG
+199 
-206 ASVNTYNMWLGIYNK
+206 
-221 SGTQKATYQVYANLT
+221 
-236 FSTDY
+236 
-241 DFKITLNLLAC
+241 
-252 AASVK
+252 
-257 MENVKYKPQLE
+257 
-268 RGNIAHD
+268 
-275 YIPYNETHTG
+275 

-290 NVIAVFL
+290 NVRAVFL
-297 GDSTTWGESGD
+297 GDSTTWGESGN

-352 TANATS
+352 TANAAS

-395 GIAIIQKSNPKADII
+395 GIATIQKSNPKADII

-420 LTNSAWRNSNGIS
+420 LTNAAWRNSNGIG
-433 FDDYLNALIDIGTKL
+433 FDDYINALIDIGTKL

-509 VLPHLLFNS
+509 VLPHLLFDS

-523 SLNSFYNGIYWS
+523 SLNSFYNGIYWR

-569 ENARKIDY
+569 ANARKIDY

-598 AYNKVAIDFY
+598 SYNKVAIDFY

-632 ILSFNGAAP
+632 TLSFNGAAP
-641 APRKMRIGAIKITST
+641 APRKMRIGAVEITST
-656 NTLSVLK
+656 NTLSVLR

-685 LARINLNSADDNYHA
+685 LARINLNPADDNYHA
-700 YLPTGSLYFWGIDW
+700 YIPKESLYFWGIDW

-725 YDSENAGTYLLKLA
+725 NDSEKPGTYLLKLA

-760 DAPMEIIAQEW
+760 DAPMEIITQEW

>member
-32 FDVRDYDIPASAA
+32 FDIKDYTIPGTAA

-60 KALAEVDGNKITII
+60 KALAEVSGNAITII

-90 VIDGDSKLISFN
+90 VIDGDSKLISFS
-102 IIAKCIGK
+102 IIVKCTGK

-125 EQILA
+125 EQILNQ
-130 RLGVYEKNGGAVN
+130 LQSVHCSVKVQKN
-143 LIPYPYPFK
+143 LSTI
-152 KRVMNGVTCT
+152 
-162 VEDDGTVIANGI
+162 DDYTTPGI
-174 STSSGTVFTPIHISN
+174 YYFSSGTYAPSDIPVGVNGWLIVLDDGIKGAAALKQ
-189 SPIFKAGTYT
+189 IWMRAGT
-199 ISGLPEG
+199 P
-206 ASVNTYNMWLGIYNK
+206 NTNDHM
-221 SGTQKATYQVYANLT
+221 TYVRTWMNSKNWSEWKRIAFTN
-236 FSTDY
+236 D
-241 DFKITLNLLAC
+241 I
-252 AASVK
+252 
-257 MENVKYKPQLE
+257 ENSKPLH
-268 RGNIAHD
+268 GK
-275 YIPYNETHTG
+275 T
-285 IEKLR
+285 
-290 NVIAVFL
+290 VVFF
-297 GDSTTWGESGD
+297 GDSVTWGESGE
-308 TDGVQVDKP
+308 TDGVQVASP
-317 YPTVFGEITGAT
+317 YPIVFGDITGAT

-352 TANATS
+352 KANATA

-395 GIAIIQKSNPKADII
+395 GIATIQKSNPKADII

-509 VLPHLLFNS
+509 VLPHLLFTS

-535 LSGSDNKGLTSY
+535 LSGTDDKGLTSY

-569 ENARKIDY
+569 ANARKIDY

-598 AYNKVAIDFY
+598 SYNKVAIDFY

-621 ASGDSAYVSAF
+621 ASGDSAYVSVF
-632 ILSFNGAAP
+632 TLSFNGAAP

-656 NTLSVLK
+656 NTLSVLR

>member
-60 KALAEVDGNKITII
+60 KALAEVDGNTITII

-102 IIAKCIGK
+102 IIVKCTGK
-110 MRFGDEEEEKQTTLV
+110 MRFGDEKEEKQTTLI
-125 EQILA
+125 EQILVK
-130 RLGVYEKNGGAVN
+130 LGGY
-143 LIPYPYPFK
+143 
-152 KRVMNGVTCT
+152 
-162 VEDDGTVIANGI
+162 
-174 STSSGTVFTPIHISN
+174 
-189 SPIFKAGTYT
+189 
-199 ISGLPEG
+199 
-206 ASVNTYNMWLGIYNK
+206 
-221 SGTQKATYQVYANLT
+221 
-236 FSTDY
+236 
-241 DFKITLNLLAC
+241 
-252 AASVK
+252 
-257 MENVKYKPQLE
+257 
-268 RGNIAHD
+268 
-275 YIPYNETHTG
+275 

-290 NVIAVFL
+290 NVRAVFL
-297 GDSTTWGESGD
+297 GDSTTWGESGN

-352 TANATS
+352 TANAAS

-395 GIAIIQKSNPKADII
+395 GIATIQKSNPKADII

-420 LTNSAWRNSNGIS
+420 LTNAAWRNSNGIG
-433 FDDYLNALIDIGTKL
+433 FDDYINALIDIGTKL

-489 RCYESNIYYDDVEE
+489 RCYESNIYYGDVEE

-509 VLPHLLFNS
+509 VLPHLLFTS

-523 SLNSFYNGIYWS
+523 SLNSFYNGIYWK
-535 LSGSDNKGLTSY
+535 LSGTDDKGLTSY
-547 KQFDIQTGRN
+547 KQFDIQTGQN
-557 YHFEFMAYHRNI
+557 YHFEFMAYHRNVA
-569 ENARKIDY
+569 NARKIDY
-577 TIIFKNVSTSQTYTF
+577 TIIFKNTSTSKTYTF

-598 AYNKVAIDFY
+598 SYNKVAIDFY
-608 SNITGGNYTLQLI
+608 SNLTGGNYTLQLI
-621 ASGDSAYVSAF
+621 ASGDDAYVSAF
-632 ILSFNGAAP
+632 ILSFNGVAP
-641 APRKMRIGAIKITST
+641 EPRKMRTGIVEITST
-656 NTLSVLK
+656 NTLSILR

-670 LIFNVVITANESVVN
+670 LILNLVITANESVVN
-685 LARINLNSADDNYHA
+685 LARINLNPANDNYHA
-700 YLPTGSLYFWGIDW
+700 YIPKESLYFWGIDW

-725 YDSENAGTYLLKLA
+725 NDSEKPGTYLLKLA

-760 DAPMEIIAQEW
+760 DAPMEIITQEW

>member
-32 FDVRDYDIPASAA
+32 FDVRDYEIPASAA

-60 KALAEVDGNKITII
+60 KALAEVDGNTITII

-102 IIAKCIGK
+102 IIVKCTGK
-110 MRFGDEEEEKQTTLV
+110 MRFGDEEEEKQTTLI
-125 EQILA
+125 EQILVK
-130 RLGVYEKNGGAVN
+130 LGGY
-143 LIPYPYPFK
+143 
-152 KRVMNGVTCT
+152 
-162 VEDDGTVIANGI
+162 
-174 STSSGTVFTPIHISN
+174 
-189 SPIFKAGTYT
+189 
-199 ISGLPEG
+199 
-206 ASVNTYNMWLGIYNK
+206 
-221 SGTQKATYQVYANLT
+221 
-236 FSTDY
+236 
-241 DFKITLNLLAC
+241 
-252 AASVK
+252 
-257 MENVKYKPQLE
+257 
-268 RGNIAHD
+268 
-275 YIPYNETHTG
+275 

-290 NVIAVFL
+290 NVRAVFL
-297 GDSTTWGESGD
+297 GDSTTWGESGN

-352 TANATS
+352 TANAAS

-395 GIAIIQKSNPKADII
+395 GIATIQKSNPKADII

-420 LTNSAWRNSNGIS
+420 LTNAAWKNSNGIG
-433 FDDYLNALIDIGTKL
+433 FDDYINALIDIGTKL

-456 NIGITKNNAAT
+456 NVGITKNNAAT

-489 RCYESNIYYDDVEE
+489 RCYESNIYYGDVAE

-509 VLPHLLFNS
+509 VLPHLLFAS

-523 SLNSFYNGIYWS
+523 SLNSFYNGIYWK
-535 LSGSDNKGLTSY
+535 LSGTDDKGLTSY

-569 ENARKIDY
+569 ANERKIDY
-577 TIIFKNVSTSQTYTF
+577 TIIFKNKSTSKTYTF

-598 AYNKVAIDFY
+598 TYNKVAIDFY
-608 SNITGGNYTLQLI
+608 SNLTGGNYTLQLI
-621 ASGDSAYVSAF
+621 ASGDDAYVSAF
-632 ILSFNGAAP
+632 ILSFNGVAP
-641 APRKMRIGAIKITST
+641 APRKMRTGIVEITST
-656 NTLSVLK
+656 NTLSVLR

-670 LIFNVVITANESVVN
+670 LIFNLVITANESVVN
-685 LARINLNSADDNYHA
+685 LARINLNPADDNYHA
-700 YLPTGSLYFWGIDW
+700 YIPTGSLYFWGIDW
-714 TTKEPALMQLI
+714 TTKEPALMQLV
-725 YDSENAGTYLLKLA
+725 YDSEKPGTYLLKLA

-746 HKYVAKDILYMGRN
+746 HKYVAKDIIYMGRN
-760 DAPMEIIAQEW
+760 DAPMEIITQEW

>member
-1 MQTIKRDIYVTK
+1 MSDIMNDLNTIREARYGKDVRKSIADGIETCYKEGKAGTTD
-13 NVLQA
+13 LQA
-18 PIEVTEGTNSIAIE
+18 RQDLLTKASKTEL
-32 FDVRDYDIPASAA
+32 DVERKRIDNLAKLQSGSAKGD
-45 AVVYSMCTSTMAEPN
+45 AE
-60 KALAEVDGNKITII
+60 LAD
-74 PSESFFHAGQN
+74 
-85 VMQIR
+85 IR
-90 VIDGDSKLISFN
+90 VG
-102 IIAKCIGK
+102 
-110 MRFGDEEEEKQTTLV
+110 T
-125 EQILA
+125 
-130 RLGVYEKNGGAVN
+130 
-143 LIPYPYPFK
+143 
-152 KRVMNGVTCT
+152 
-162 VEDDGTVIANGI
+162 DGTVYESAGKAVREQFKKVHDTIRVTTKGTDLDDYTTPGIYYFPSATYAPVNIPVGVNGWLI
-174 STSSGTVFTPIHISN
+174 VINEGLSGTIKQIWSRSGTPGSN
-189 SPIFKAGTYT
+189 DY
-199 ISGLPEG
+199 
-206 ASVNTYNMWLGIYNK
+206 NTYMRTWMSEKGWGK
-221 SGTQKATYQVYANLT
+221 WWKAA
-236 FSTDY
+236 FDI
-241 DFKITLNLLAC
+241 D
-252 AASVK
+252 
-257 MENVKYKPQLE
+257 
-268 RGNIAHD
+268 
-275 YIPYNETHTG
+275 
-285 IEKLR
+285 IEKSKSLYGKT
-290 NVIAVFL
+290 AVFF
-297 GDSTTWGESGD
+297 GDSTTWGESGE
-308 TDGVQVDKP
+308 TDGVQVSKP

-329 VINCAVRGACG
+329 IVNCAVRGACG

-352 TANATS
+352 AANSAS
-358 IKSAN
+358 IKAAK
-363 KIFINFGINDF
+363 KIFVNFGINDF
-374 SQGINVGNA
+374 SQNINVGNA
-383 SMTDSYYYGIYN
+383 SMTDSFYYGIYN
-395 GIAIIQKSNPKADII
+395 GIATIQKSNPKADII

-420 LTNSAWRNSNGIS
+420 LTNSVWRNSNGIS

-489 RCYESNIYYDDVEE
+489 RCYESNIYYDVEE

-509 VLPHLLFNS
+509 VLPHLLFTS

-535 LSGSDNKGLTSY
+535 LSGTDDKGLTSY

-569 ENARKIDY
+569 ANARKIDY

-632 ILSFNGAAP
+632 ILSFNGVTP
-641 APRKMRIGAIKITST
+641 APRKMRIGAVEITST
-656 NTLSVLK
+656 NTLSVLR

-685 LARINLNSADDNYHA
+685 LARINLNSSDDNYHV

-725 YDSENAGTYLLKLA
+725 YDSEKKGTYLLKLA

>member
-45 AVVYSMCTSTMAEPN
+45 AVVYSMCTRTMAEPN
-60 KALAEVDGNKITII
+60 KALAEVDGNTITII

-102 IIAKCIGK
+102 IIVKCTGK
-110 MRFGDEEEEKQTTLV
+110 MRFGDDEEKKQTTLI

-130 RLGVYEKNGGAVN
+130 KLGVY
-143 LIPYPYPFK
+143 
-152 KRVMNGVTCT
+152 
-162 VEDDGTVIANGI
+162 
-174 STSSGTVFTPIHISN
+174 S
-189 SPIFKAGTYT
+189 
-199 ISGLPEG
+199 
-206 ASVNTYNMWLGIYNK
+206 
-221 SGTQKATYQVYANLT
+221 
-236 FSTDY
+236 
-241 DFKITLNLLAC
+241 
-252 AASVK
+252 
-257 MENVKYKPQLE
+257 
-268 RGNIAHD
+268 
-275 YIPYNETHTG
+275 
-285 IEKLR
+285 EKLR
-290 NVIAVFL
+290 NVRAVFL
-297 GDSTTWGESGD
+297 GDSTTWGESGN

-352 TANATS
+352 TANAAS

-383 SMTDSYYYGIYN
+383 SMTDTDSYYYGIYN
-395 GIAIIQKSNPKADII
+395 GIATIQKSNPKADII

-420 LTNSAWRNSNGIS
+420 LTNAAWRNSNGIS

-456 NIGITKNNAAT
+456 NVGITKNNAAT

-489 RCYESNIYYDDVEE
+489 RCYESNIYYGDVEE

-509 VLPHLLFNS
+509 VLPHLLFAS

-523 SLNSFYNGIYWS
+523 SLNSFYNGIYWK
-535 LSGSDNKGLTSY
+535 LSGTDDKGLTSY
-547 KQFDIQTGRN
+547 KQFDIQAGRN
-557 YHFEFMAYHRNI
+557 YHFEFMAYHRNVA
-569 ENARKIDY
+569 NARKIDY
-577 TIIFKNVSTSQTYTF
+577 TIIFKNVSTSKTYTF

-598 AYNKVAIDFY
+598 PYNKVAIDFY
-608 SNITGGNYTLQLI
+608 SNLTGGNYTLQLI
-621 ASGDSAYVSAF
+621 ASGDDAYVSAF
-632 ILSFNGAAP
+632 ILSFNGVAP
-641 APRKMRIGAIKITST
+641 APRKMRTGIVEITST
-656 NTLSVLK
+656 NTLSVLR

-670 LIFNVVITANESVVN
+670 LIFNLVITANESVVN
-685 LARINLNSADDNYHA
+685 LARVNLYPADDNYHA
-700 YLPTGSLYFWGIDW
+700 YIPTGSLYFWGIDW

-725 YDSENAGTYLLKLA
+725 YDSKKAGTYLLKLA

-746 HKYVAKDILYMGRN
+746 HKYVAKDIIYMGRN
-760 DAPMEIIAQEW
+760 DAPMEIITQEW

>member
-1 MQTIKRDIYVTK
+1 MSDIMNDLNTIREARYGKDVRKSIADGIETCYKEGKAGTTD
-13 NVLQA
+13 LQA
-18 PIEVTEGTNSIAIE
+18 RQDLLTKASKTEL
-32 FDVRDYDIPASAA
+32 DVERKRIDNLAKLQSG
-45 AVVYSMCTSTMAEPN
+45 STKGDAE
-60 KALAEVDGNKITII
+60 LAD
-74 PSESFFHAGQN
+74 
-85 VMQIR
+85 IR
-90 VIDGDSKLISFN
+90 VG
-102 IIAKCIGK
+102 
-110 MRFGDEEEEKQTTLV
+110 T
-125 EQILA
+125 
-130 RLGVYEKNGGAVN
+130 
-143 LIPYPYPFK
+143 
-152 KRVMNGVTCT
+152 
-162 VEDDGTVIANGI
+162 DGTVYESAGKAVREQFKKVHDTIRVTTKGTDLDDYTTPGIYYFPSATYAPVNIPVGVNGWLI
-174 STSSGTVFTPIHISN
+174 VINEGLSGTIKQIWSRSGTPGSN
-189 SPIFKAGTYT
+189 DY
-199 ISGLPEG
+199 
-206 ASVNTYNMWLGIYNK
+206 NTYMRTWMSEKGWGK
-221 SGTQKATYQVYANLT
+221 WWKAA
-236 FSTDY
+236 FDI
-241 DFKITLNLLAC
+241 D
-252 AASVK
+252 
-257 MENVKYKPQLE
+257 
-268 RGNIAHD
+268 
-275 YIPYNETHTG
+275 
-285 IEKLR
+285 IEKSKSLYGKT
-290 NVIAVFL
+290 AVFF
-297 GDSTTWGESGD
+297 GDSTTWGESGE
-308 TDGVQVDKP
+308 TDGVQVSKP

-329 VINCAVRGACG
+329 IVNCAVRGACG

-352 TANATS
+352 AANSAS
-358 IKSAN
+358 IKAAK
-363 KIFINFGINDF
+363 KIFVNFGINDF
-374 SQGINVGNA
+374 SQNINVGNA
-383 SMTDSYYYGIYN
+383 SMTDSFYYGIYN
-395 GIAIIQKSNPKADII
+395 GIATIQKSNPKADII

-420 LTNSAWRNSNGIS
+420 LTNSVWRNSNGIS

-489 RCYESNIYYDDVEE
+489 RCYESNIYYDVEE

-509 VLPHLLFNS
+509 VLPHLLFTS

-535 LSGSDNKGLTSY
+535 LSGTDDKGLTSY

-569 ENARKIDY
+569 ANARKIDY

-632 ILSFNGAAP
+632 ILSFNGVTP
-641 APRKMRIGAIKITST
+641 APRKMRIGAVEITST
-656 NTLSVLK
+656 NTLSVLR

-685 LARINLNSADDNYHA
+685 LARINLNSSDDNYHV

-725 YDSENAGTYLLKLA
+725 YDSEKKGTYLLKLA

>member
-18 PIEVTEGTNSIAIE
+18 PIEVTEGTNSIALE
-32 FDVRDYDIPASAA
+32 FDIKDYTIPGTAA

-102 IIAKCIGK
+102 IIVKCTGK
-110 MRFGDEEEEKQTTLV
+110 MRFGDEEEEKQTTLI
-125 EQILA
+125 EQILVK
-130 RLGVYEKNGGAVN
+130 LGGY
-143 LIPYPYPFK
+143 
-152 KRVMNGVTCT
+152 
-162 VEDDGTVIANGI
+162 
-174 STSSGTVFTPIHISN
+174 
-189 SPIFKAGTYT
+189 
-199 ISGLPEG
+199 
-206 ASVNTYNMWLGIYNK
+206 
-221 SGTQKATYQVYANLT
+221 
-236 FSTDY
+236 
-241 DFKITLNLLAC
+241 
-252 AASVK
+252 
-257 MENVKYKPQLE
+257 
-268 RGNIAHD
+268 
-275 YIPYNETHTG
+275 

-290 NVIAVFL
+290 NVRAVFF
-297 GDSTTWGESGD
+297 GDSTTWGESGN

-352 TANATS
+352 TANAAS

-395 GIAIIQKSNPKADII
+395 GIATIQKSNPKADII

-420 LTNSAWRNSNGIS
+420 LTNAAWRNSNGIG
-433 FDDYLNALIDIGTKL
+433 FDDYINALIDIGTKL

-489 RCYESNIYYDDVEE
+489 RCYESNIYYGDVEE

-509 VLPHLLFNS
+509 VLPHLLFTS

-523 SLNSFYNGIYWS
+523 SLNSFYNGIYWK
-535 LSGSDNKGLTSY
+535 LSGTDDKGLTSY

-557 YHFEFMAYHRNI
+557 YHFEFMAHHRNI
-569 ENARKIDY
+569 ANARKIDY

-632 ILSFNGAAP
+632 ILSFNGVTP
-641 APRKMRIGAIKITST
+641 APRKMRIGAVEITST
-656 NTLSVLK
+656 NTLSVLR

-685 LARINLNSADDNYHA
+685 LARINLNSSDDNYHV

-725 YDSENAGTYLLKLA
+725 YDSEKKGTYLLKLA

>member
-18 PIEVTEGTNSIAIE
+18 PIEVTEGTNSIALE
-32 FDVRDYDIPASAA
+32 FDIKDYTIPGTAA

-60 KALAEVDGNKITII
+60 KALAEVDGNTITII

-102 IIAKCIGK
+102 IIVKCTGK
-110 MRFGDEEEEKQTTLV
+110 MRFGDEEEKKQTTLV
-125 EQILA
+125 EQILNQ
-130 RLGVYEKNGGAVN
+130 LQSVHCSVKVQ
-143 LIPYPYPFK
+143 K
-152 KRVMNGVTCT
+152 KLSTI
-162 VEDDGTVIANGI
+162 DDYTTPGI
-174 STSSGTVFTPIHISN
+174 YYFSSGTYAPSDIPMGVNGWLIVLDDGIKGAAALKQ
-189 SPIFKAGTYT
+189 IWMRAGT
-199 ISGLPEG
+199 P
-206 ASVNTYNMWLGIYNK
+206 NTNDHMTYVRTWMNSK
-221 SGTQKATYQVYANLT
+221 SWSEWKRIAFTN
-236 FSTDY
+236 D
-241 DFKITLNLLAC
+241 I
-252 AASVK
+252 
-257 MENVKYKPQLE
+257 ENSKPLH
-268 RGNIAHD
+268 GK
-275 YIPYNETHTG
+275 T
-285 IEKLR
+285 
-290 NVIAVFL
+290 VVFF
-297 GDSTTWGESGD
+297 GDSVTWGESGE
-308 TDGVQVDKP
+308 TDGVQVASP
-317 YPTVFGEITGAT
+317 YPIVFGDITGAT

-352 TANATS
+352 KANATS

-383 SMTDSYYYGIYN
+383 GMTDSYYYGIYN
-395 GIAIIQKSNPKADII
+395 GIATIQKSNPKADII

-509 VLPHLLFNS
+509 VLPHLLFTS

-535 LSGSDNKGLTSY
+535 LSGTDDKGLTSY

-569 ENARKIDY
+569 ANARKIDY

-598 AYNKVAIDFY
+598 SYNKVAIDFY
-608 SNITGGNYTLQLI
+608 SNIAGGNYTLQLI
-621 ASGDSAYVSAF
+621 ASGDSAYVSVF
-632 ILSFNGAAP
+632 TLSFNGAAA

-656 NTLSVLK
+656 NTLSVLR

-700 YLPTGSLYFWGIDW
+700 YLPTESLYFWGIDW

-725 YDSENAGTYLLKLA
+725 YDSKNAGTYLLKLA

>member
-1 MQTIKRDIYVTK
+1 MSDIMNDLNTIREARYGKDVRKSIADGIETCYKEGKAGTTD
-13 NVLQA
+13 LQA
-18 PIEVTEGTNSIAIE
+18 RQDLLTKASKTELAVERKRIDNLAKLQSS
-32 FDVRDYDIPASAA
+32 SAKGD
-45 AVVYSMCTSTMAEPN
+45 AE
-60 KALAEVDGNKITII
+60 LAD
-74 PSESFFHAGQN
+74 
-85 VMQIR
+85 IR
-90 VIDGDSKLISFN
+90 VG
-102 IIAKCIGK
+102 
-110 MRFGDEEEEKQTTLV
+110 T
-125 EQILA
+125 
-130 RLGVYEKNGGAVN
+130 
-143 LIPYPYPFK
+143 
-152 KRVMNGVTCT
+152 
-162 VEDDGTVIANGI
+162 DGTVYESAGKAVREQFKKVHDTIRVTTKGTDLDDYTTPGIYYFPSATYAPVNIPVGVNGWLI
-174 STSSGTVFTPIHISN
+174 VINEGLSGTIKQIWSRSGTPGSN
-189 SPIFKAGTYT
+189 DY
-199 ISGLPEG
+199 
-206 ASVNTYNMWLGIYNK
+206 NTYMRTWMSEKGWGK
-221 SGTQKATYQVYANLT
+221 WWKAA
-236 FSTDY
+236 FDI
-241 DFKITLNLLAC
+241 D
-252 AASVK
+252 
-257 MENVKYKPQLE
+257 
-268 RGNIAHD
+268 
-275 YIPYNETHTG
+275 
-285 IEKLR
+285 IEKSKSLYGKT
-290 NVIAVFL
+290 AVFF
-297 GDSTTWGESGD
+297 GDSTTWGESGE
-308 TDGVQVDKP
+308 TDGVQVSKP

-329 VINCAVRGACG
+329 IVNCAVRGACG

-352 TANATS
+352 AANSAS
-358 IKSAN
+358 IKAAK
-363 KIFINFGINDF
+363 KIFVNFGINDF
-374 SQGINVGNA
+374 SQNINVGNA
-383 SMTDSYYYGIYN
+383 SMTDSFYYGIYN
-395 GIAIIQKSNPKADII
+395 GIATIQKSNPKADII

-420 LTNSAWRNSNGIS
+420 LTNSVWRNSNGIS

-489 RCYESNIYYDDVEE
+489 RCYESNIYYDVEE

-509 VLPHLLFNS
+509 VLPHLLFTS

-535 LSGSDNKGLTSY
+535 LSGTDDKGLTSY

-569 ENARKIDY
+569 ANARKIDY

-632 ILSFNGAAP
+632 ILSFNGVTP
-641 APRKMRIGAIKITST
+641 APRKMRIGAVEITST
-656 NTLSVLK
+656 NTLSVLR

-685 LARINLNSADDNYHA
+685 LARINLNSSDDNYHV

-725 YDSENAGTYLLKLA
+725 YDSEKKGTYLLKLA

>member
-60 KALAEVDGNKITII
+60 KALAEVDGNTITII

-102 IIAKCIGK
+102 IIVKCTGK
-110 MRFGDEEEEKQTTLV
+110 MRFGDEEEEKQTTLI
-125 EQILA
+125 EQILVK
-130 RLGVYEKNGGAVN
+130 LGGY
-143 LIPYPYPFK
+143 
-152 KRVMNGVTCT
+152 
-162 VEDDGTVIANGI
+162 
-174 STSSGTVFTPIHISN
+174 
-189 SPIFKAGTYT
+189 
-199 ISGLPEG
+199 
-206 ASVNTYNMWLGIYNK
+206 
-221 SGTQKATYQVYANLT
+221 
-236 FSTDY
+236 
-241 DFKITLNLLAC
+241 
-252 AASVK
+252 
-257 MENVKYKPQLE
+257 
-268 RGNIAHD
+268 
-275 YIPYNETHTG
+275 

-290 NVIAVFL
+290 NVRAVFL
-297 GDSTTWGESGD
+297 GDSTTWGESGN

-352 TANATS
+352 TANAAS

-395 GIAIIQKSNPKADII
+395 GIATIQKSNPKADII

-420 LTNSAWRNSNGIS
+420 LTNAAWRNSNGIG
-433 FDDYLNALIDIGTKL
+433 FDDYINALIDIGTKL

-489 RCYESNIYYDDVEE
+489 RCYESNIYYGDVEE

-509 VLPHLLFNS
+509 VLPHLLFTS

-523 SLNSFYNGIYWS
+523 SLNSFYNGIYWK
-535 LSGSDNKGLTSY
+535 LSGTDDKGLTSY
-547 KQFDIQTGRN
+547 KQFDIQTGQN
-557 YHFEFMAYHRNI
+557 YHFEFMAYHRNVA
-569 ENARKIDY
+569 NARKIDY
-577 TIIFKNVSTSQTYTF
+577 TIIFKNTSTSKTYTF

-598 AYNKVAIDFY
+598 SYNKVAIDFY
-608 SNITGGNYTLQLI
+608 SNLTGGNYTLQLI
-621 ASGDSAYVSAF
+621 ASGDDAYVSAF
-632 ILSFNGAAP
+632 ILSFNGVAP
-641 APRKMRIGAIKITST
+641 APRKMRTGIVEITST
-656 NTLSVLK
+656 NTLSILR

-670 LIFNVVITANESVVN
+670 LILNLVITANESVVN
-685 LARINLNSADDNYHA
+685 LARINLNPANDNYHA
-700 YLPTGSLYFWGIDW
+700 YIPTGSLYFWGIDW

-725 YDSENAGTYLLKLA
+725 YDSEKPEIYLLKLV

-760 DAPMEIIAQEW
+760 DAPMEIITQEW

>member
-60 KALAEVDGNKITII
+60 KALAEVDGNTITII

-102 IIAKCIGK
+102 IIVKCTGK
-110 MRFGDEEEEKQTTLV
+110 MRFGDEEEEKQTTLI
-125 EQILA
+125 EQILVK
-130 RLGVYEKNGGAVN
+130 LGGY
-143 LIPYPYPFK
+143 
-152 KRVMNGVTCT
+152 
-162 VEDDGTVIANGI
+162 
-174 STSSGTVFTPIHISN
+174 
-189 SPIFKAGTYT
+189 
-199 ISGLPEG
+199 
-206 ASVNTYNMWLGIYNK
+206 
-221 SGTQKATYQVYANLT
+221 
-236 FSTDY
+236 
-241 DFKITLNLLAC
+241 
-252 AASVK
+252 
-257 MENVKYKPQLE
+257 
-268 RGNIAHD
+268 
-275 YIPYNETHTG
+275 

-290 NVIAVFL
+290 NVRAVFL
-297 GDSTTWGESGD
+297 GDSTTWGESGN

-352 TANATS
+352 TANAAS

-395 GIAIIQKSNPKADII
+395 GIATIQKSNPKADII

-420 LTNSAWRNSNGIS
+420 LTNVAWRNSNGIS

-509 VLPHLLFNS
+509 VLPHLLFAS

-523 SLNSFYNGIYWS
+523 SLNSFYNGIYWN

-569 ENARKIDY
+569 ANKRKIDY
-577 TIIFKNVSTSQTYTF
+577 TIIFKNESTSKTYTF
-592 KRSVTG
+592 KRAVTG
-598 AYNKVAIDFY
+598 PYNKVAIDFY
-608 SNITGGNYTLQLI
+608 SNLTGGNYTLQLI
-621 ASGDSAYVSAF
+621 ASGDDAYVSAF
-632 ILSFNGAAP
+632 ILSFNGVAP
-641 APRKMRIGAIKITST
+641 APRKMRTGIVEITST
-656 NTLSVLK
+656 NTLSILR

-670 LIFNVVITANESVVN
+670 LILNLVITANESVVN
-685 LARINLNSADDNYHA
+685 LARINLNPANDNYHA
-700 YLPTGSLYFWGIDW
+700 YIPTGSLYFWGIDW

-725 YDSENAGTYLLKLA
+725 NDSEKPGTYLLKLA

-760 DAPMEIIAQEW
+760 DAPMEIITQEW

>member
-60 KALAEVDGNKITII
+60 KALAEVDGNTITII

-102 IIAKCIGK
+102 IIVKCTGK
-110 MRFGDEEEEKQTTLV
+110 MRFGDEEEEKQTTLI
-125 EQILA
+125 EQILVK
-130 RLGVYEKNGGAVN
+130 LGGY
-143 LIPYPYPFK
+143 
-152 KRVMNGVTCT
+152 
-162 VEDDGTVIANGI
+162 
-174 STSSGTVFTPIHISN
+174 
-189 SPIFKAGTYT
+189 
-199 ISGLPEG
+199 
-206 ASVNTYNMWLGIYNK
+206 
-221 SGTQKATYQVYANLT
+221 
-236 FSTDY
+236 
-241 DFKITLNLLAC
+241 
-252 AASVK
+252 
-257 MENVKYKPQLE
+257 
-268 RGNIAHD
+268 
-275 YIPYNETHTG
+275 

-290 NVIAVFL
+290 NVRAVFL
-297 GDSTTWGESGD
+297 GDSTTWGESGN

-352 TANATS
+352 TANAAS

-395 GIAIIQKSNPKADII
+395 GIATIQKSNPKADII

-420 LTNSAWRNSNGIS
+420 LTNAAWRNSNGIG
-433 FDDYLNALIDIGTKL
+433 FDDYINALIDIGTKL

-489 RCYESNIYYDDVEE
+489 RCYESNIYYGDVEE

-509 VLPHLLFNS
+509 VLPHLLFTS

-523 SLNSFYNGIYWS
+523 SLNSFYNGIYWK
-535 LSGSDNKGLTSY
+535 LSGTDDKGLTSY
-547 KQFDIQTGRN
+547 KQFDIQTGQN
-557 YHFEFMAYHRNI
+557 YHFEFMAYHRNVA
-569 ENARKIDY
+569 NARKIDY
-577 TIIFKNVSTSQTYTF
+577 TIIFKNTSTSKTYTF

-598 AYNKVAIDFY
+598 SYNKVAIDFY
-608 SNITGGNYTLQLI
+608 SNLTGGNYTLQLI
-621 ASGDSAYVSAF
+621 ASGDDAYVSAF
-632 ILSFNGAAP
+632 ILSFNGVAP
-641 APRKMRIGAIKITST
+641 APRKMRTGIVEITST
-656 NTLSVLK
+656 NTLSILR

-670 LIFNVVITANESVVN
+670 LILNLVITANESVVN
-685 LARINLNSADDNYHA
+685 LARINLNPANDNYHA
-700 YLPTGSLYFWGIDW
+700 YIPTGSLYFWGIDW

-725 YDSENAGTYLLKLA
+725 YDSEKPETYLLKLV

-760 DAPMEIIAQEW
+760 DAPMEIITQEW

>member
-60 KALAEVDGNKITII
+60 KALAEVDGNTITII

-102 IIAKCIGK
+102 IIVKCTGK
-110 MRFGDEEEEKQTTLV
+110 MRFGDEEEEKQTTLI
-125 EQILA
+125 EQILVK
-130 RLGVYEKNGGAVN
+130 LGGY
-143 LIPYPYPFK
+143 
-152 KRVMNGVTCT
+152 
-162 VEDDGTVIANGI
+162 
-174 STSSGTVFTPIHISN
+174 
-189 SPIFKAGTYT
+189 
-199 ISGLPEG
+199 
-206 ASVNTYNMWLGIYNK
+206 
-221 SGTQKATYQVYANLT
+221 
-236 FSTDY
+236 
-241 DFKITLNLLAC
+241 
-252 AASVK
+252 
-257 MENVKYKPQLE
+257 
-268 RGNIAHD
+268 
-275 YIPYNETHTG
+275 

-290 NVIAVFL
+290 NVRAVFL
-297 GDSTTWGESGD
+297 GDSTTWGESGN

-352 TANATS
+352 TANAAS

-395 GIAIIQKSNPKADII
+395 GIATIQKSNPKADII

-420 LTNSAWRNSNGIS
+420 LTNSVWRNSNGIS

-509 VLPHLLFNS
+509 VLPHLLFTS

-535 LSGSDNKGLTSY
+535 LSGTDDKGLTSY

-569 ENARKIDY
+569 ANARKIDY

-598 AYNKVAIDFY
+598 SYNKVAIDFY

-621 ASGDSAYVSAF
+621 ASGDSAYVSVF
-632 ILSFNGAAP
+632 TLSFNGAAP

-656 NTLSVLK
+656 NTLSVLR

-760 DAPMEIIAQEW
+760 DAPMEIITQEW

>member
-18 PIEVTEGTNSIAIE
+18 PIEVTEGTNSIALE
-32 FDVRDYDIPASAA
+32 FDIKDYTIPGTAA

-60 KALAEVDGNKITII
+60 KALAEVDGNTITII

-90 VIDGDSKLISFN
+90 VIDGDSKLISFS
-102 IIAKCIGK
+102 IIVKCTGK

-125 EQILA
+125 EQILNKLQSVHCSVKVQKKLSTIDDYTTPGIYYFSSNTYA
-130 RLGVYEKNGGAVN
+130 PSDIPVGVNGW
-143 LIPYPYPFK
+143 LI
-152 KRVMNGVTCT
+152 VL
-162 VEDDGTVIANGI
+162 DDGIKGAAALKQI
-174 STSSGTVFTPIHISN
+174 WMR
-189 SPIFKAGTYT
+189 AGT
-199 ISGLPEG
+199 P
-206 ASVNTYNMWLGIYNK
+206 NTNDHMTYVRTWMNSK
-221 SGTQKATYQVYANLT
+221 SWSEWKRIAFTN
-236 FSTDY
+236 D
-241 DFKITLNLLAC
+241 I
-252 AASVK
+252 
-257 MENVKYKPQLE
+257 ENSKPLH
-268 RGNIAHD
+268 GK
-275 YIPYNETHTG
+275 T
-285 IEKLR
+285 
-290 NVIAVFL
+290 VVFF
-297 GDSTTWGESGD
+297 GDSVTWGESGE
-308 TDGVQVDKP
+308 TDGVQVASP
-317 YPTVFGEITGAT
+317 YPIVFGDITGAT

-352 TANATS
+352 KANATS

-395 GIAIIQKSNPKADII
+395 GIATIQKSNPKADII

-535 LSGSDNKGLTSY
+535 LSGTDNKGLTSY

-569 ENARKIDY
+569 ANARKIDY

-598 AYNKVAIDFY
+598 SYNKVAIDFY

-621 ASGDSAYVSAF
+621 ASGDSAYVSVF
-632 ILSFNGAAP
+632 TLSFNGAAP

-656 NTLSVLK
+656 NTLSVLR